1 MIVFSF
7 FFTSWGEWWNT
18 IIPLF
23 TLIDTGHFIFHNGWV
38 IVGDDNVAVMAR
50 SGVKDSF
57 AVEPDLLDTLESCE
71 NQFLEIEKQASYIKV
86 IFDREDDNYS
96 TSKTKPIEGCSKLT
110 KYLIDIDKIY

>member
-1 MIVFSF
+1 M
-7 FFTSWGEWWNT
+7 
-18 IIPLF
+18 
-23 TLIDTGHFIFHNGWV
+23 
-38 IVGDDNVAVMAR
+38 GDDNVAVMAR

-110 KYLIDIDKIY
+110 KYLIDIDKIYWHTNGIFLYLSHQKGTSYQFLVFMPFYITHV